1 MSADTPPGARA
12 NPALLSECAAY
23 LRARLEVERY
33 VFVPRETRASAN
45 AESGVRA
52 NAPAFIRSLPTTPE
66 AGRAPTTRTESP
78 TPDSASASAAEGRL
92 PPSEYRGATGRRP
105 SVAGDDADAPASSR
119 ESSAD
124 RLERFHI
131 EIKDCLECSLG
142 HTRTR
147 FVFGVGNPN
156 ADLMLIGEAPGREE
170 DLQGIPFVGAAGEL
184 LTKILAAISLRRED
198 VYIANV
204 LKCRPP
210 GNRDPE
216 PHEVE
221 SCRPYVEEQIR
232 IVAPRLIVALG
243 RFAAHLLTGRTASL
257 TQLRSENHE
266 WRGIPVIPTY
276 HPSALLRYPTYKRP
290 TWEDMKRVRAE
301 LDRLAAISRP
311 GAGAGSPP
319 RTGASTGS
327 EHESENA
334 ARAEKL

>member
-1 MSADTPPGARA
+1 MSADKSPGPRVSSD
-12 NPALLSECAAY
+12 LLSECAAY

-33 VFVPRETRASAN
+33 VFVPREARASASP
-45 AESGVRA
+45 AEAVNRV
-52 NAPAFIRSLPTTPE
+52 PAFVRSLPTTKTE
-66 AGRAPTTRTESP
+66 AGRAPASSTSSP
-78 TPDSASASAAEGRL
+78 GANSALVSAAEERL

-105 SVAGDDADAPASSR
+105 SVADADAAHASITT

-124 RLERFHI
+124 RLERFHA

-142 HTRTR
+142 HTRTK
-147 FVFGVGNPN
+147 FVFGVGNPS

-170 DLQGIPFVGAAGEL
+170 DLQGVPFVGAAGEL
-184 LTKILAAISLRRED
+184 LTKILAAINLRRED

-301 LDRLAAISRP
+301 LDRLAATPRP
-311 GAGAGSPP
+311 GAGAGPSP
-319 RTGASTGS
+319 RTGASRGDHS
-327 EHESENA
+327 ETENA
-334 ARAEKL
+334 TRAEIL